1 MLKHLTIKI
10 NLDNGE
16 AELTPKSQASIN
28 EMIKKADLLDY
39 DLLSDMHFIFKNA
52 FEDME
57 IQYHKNWDAWL
68 DDRIAKIDQQI
79 ANKSNQDAS

>member
-28 EMIKKADLLDY
+28 EMIKKANLLDY

-57 IQYHKNWDAWL
+57 IQYHKNWDAWI
-68 DDRIAKIDQQI
+68 DDKIAKREKE
-79 ANKSNQDAS
+79 NAS

>member
-10 NLDNGE
+10 NLANGE
-16 AELTPKSQASIN
+16 AELTPRSQASIN

-39 DLLSDMHFIFKNA
+39 HLLSDMHFIFKNA

-57 IQYHKNWDAWL
+57 IQYHKNWDIWI
-68 DDRIAKIDQQI
+68 DGVIAKREEE
-79 ANKSNQDAS
+79 NAS